1 MPLRVSS
8 RSSEY
13 HSNSRQISYP
23 SFTSSDPPKATQIR
37 LESLSHH
44 NATIAWKKLTDPNQV
59 QGFVLNYRQA
69 TNSDPEQQQL
79 FNGSPDSWETVKLP
93 KFYRRYTLTNLN
105 CGTKYLAHLIGY
117 NEIGESEPSNE
128 LSFSTKGN
136 LPIAPSRLA
145 FIQPNITSA
154 LLYLTAWRDGDC
166 PMSYFQIQYKLK
178 NEIQWKFHSTVQVT
192 SGLPNGLPVFGSTQ
206 SHFRAEYHITSNE
219 LMPIKTTDYQSG
231 QAPSVSM
238 ASTYGQLVISE
249 LQPGQWHDLQ
259 VDAFNAAGKTTA
271 NYVSATLTIDGE
283 TVPLILSDDQLNG
296 INNGDFYLNFLSQ
309 YSSFT
314 FIVVLFTLF
323 VIVSVYVLYV
333 RAKLQRQ
340 STIDQCK
347 HPFRKP
353 FTY

>member
-1 MPLRVSS
+1 MPNF
-8 RSSEY
+8 
-13 HSNSRQISYP
+13 HSL
-23 SFTSSDPPKATQIR
+23 DPPKATHIR

-44 NATIAWKKLTDPNQV
+44 NATIAWKKLADPNQV
-59 QGFVLNYRQA
+59 QGFILNYRQV
-69 TNSDPEQQQL
+69 TNGDLEQQQL
-79 FNGSPDSWETVKLP
+79 FAGTPDSWETVKLP

-128 LSFSTKGN
+128 LNFSTKGN
-136 LPIAPSRLA
+136 LPIAPARLS

-166 PMSYFQIQYKLK
+166 PIGYFQIQYKLK
-178 NEIQWKFHSTVQVT
+178 NEIQWKFHSTVQVVT
-192 SGLPNGLPVFGSTQ
+192 NGGGLQNGGMPVFGSAQ
-206 SHFRAEYHITSNE
+206 SHFRTEYHITSSNE
-219 LMPIKTTDYQSG
+219 LMPVSKQSANDPS
-231 QAPSVSM
+231 QPAAVPSVAM
-238 ASTYGQLVISE
+238 ASTYGQLVISD

-259 VDAFNAAGKTTA
+259 IDAYNAAGKTTA
-271 NYVSATLTIDGE
+271 NYVFSTLTLDGE

-314 FIVVLFTLF
+314 FIVVVFTLF
-323 VIVSVYVLYV
+323 VIVSAYVIYV

-347 HPFRKP
+347 ARFASTLL
-353 FTY
+353 FCTNFF